1 MFTGVDAAGSAMSMK
16 AIAAGCV
23 VEEMSYSLI
32 REVTRYGSIPAEYIK
47 KKIQSTSKAAA
58 ASSSSSS
65 TSAMDASV
73 CPPHI
78 YCPGCC
84 HDFSGTPLAGL
95 SELICPRC
103 KTSTWLPYI
112 DDGKVSESDISDDER
127 KEDHEMAPSDF
138 VFGVFESK
146 DNDWPV
152 FMFGH
157 RDDAA
162 LGLHPRRRPHPWLN
176 LRRWSWAAGH
186 EGTQYEYRPYRD
198 CGIRITAPAGSYHGK
213 HYTGTNFSFN
223 KLELTPADNQ
233 REESFGIGE
242 MRLANMGIK
251 NTSDEQ
257 LTATE
262 KATGY
267 KRMVSLEER
276 ANAAAAAEATAAAAS
291 TSTSAAA
298 HSSTN

>member
-1 MFTGVDAAGSAMSMK
+1 M
-16 AIAAGCV
+16 
-23 VEEMSYSLI
+23 
-32 REVTRYGSIPAEYIK
+32 R
-47 KKIQSTSKAAA
+47 
-58 ASSSSSS
+58 
-65 TSAMDASV
+65 V

-95 SELICPRC
+95 SEVICPRC
-103 KTSTWLPYI
+103 KTSTRLPYI

-176 LRRWSWAAGH
+176 LRRWSWSAGH
-186 EGTQYEYRPYRD
+186 EGTQYEYRPFRD
-198 CGIRITAPAGSYHGK
+198 RGIRITAPAGTYHE
-213 HYTGTNFSFN
+213 GTEPTYQF
-223 KLELTPADNQ
+223 KLELTPADKQ
-233 REESFGIGE
+233 REDSRRIGQGRLVAME
-242 MRLANMGIK
+242 MENA
-251 NTSDEQ
+251 SEEQ

-276 ANAAAAAEATAAAAS
+276 AAAAEAAEAAAAS
-291 TSTSAAA
+291 TSTSAAT
-298 HSSTN
+298 HS